1 MPYALIIAAALHV
14 LSGVFWAGATF
25 TLARGG
31 GVGGDQLFYPQ
42 MGAAA
47 FSILTGGYLWSLFQ
61 PGGAQETVLA
71 TAAICAIL
79 AAGVQ
84 GVIAG
89 RALRALR
96 AARIDRNACVQ
107 RIGVSQRIAAALLAV
122 TVICMGIARYV

>member
-1 MPYALIIAAALHV
+1 MSYVLIVAAALHV

-31 GVGGDQLFYPQ
+31 GGGGDQLVYPQ

-61 PGGAQETVLA
+61 PGGTQRAVLA
-71 TAAICAIL
+71 TAAVCAIV
-79 AAGVQ
+79 AAEAQ
-84 GVIAG
+84 GAIAG
-89 RALRALR
+89 GALRALR
-96 AARIDRNACVQ
+96 AARIDRNACAQ
-107 RIGVSQRIAAALLAV
+107 RIGMSQRIAAALLAV